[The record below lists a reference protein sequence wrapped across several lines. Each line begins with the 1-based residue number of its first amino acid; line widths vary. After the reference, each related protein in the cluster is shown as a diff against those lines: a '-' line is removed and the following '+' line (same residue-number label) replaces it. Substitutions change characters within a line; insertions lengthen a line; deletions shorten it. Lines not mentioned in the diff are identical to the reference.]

1 MTRIDVDKLKTPKD
15 IPMGTVLVQ
24 HWCNS
29 STFYQVISSTDKSVT
44 LTKIPSKQTR
54 FEHEGGGTGYA
65 YKMPDFE
72 RLEKLYDSY
81 RACCNEYGF
90 DVLSN
95 KATQL
100 DFQNAHLKAKANGKH
115 FWDDYGDIHNNKD
128 CLIRKRIMIKFT
140 KDGFYIPG
148 VIKGSFCGNMQ
159 LWNGEEISDYYN

>member
-29 STFYQVISSTDKSVT
+29 STFYQVVSSTDKSVT
-44 LTKIPSKQTR
+44 VTKIPSKQTR

-72 RLEKLYDSY
+72 RLEKLYDKY
-81 RACCNEYGF
+81 KAVCNEYGF

-95 KATQL
+95 KATQR
-100 DFQNAHLKAKANGKH
+100 DYQNAHLKAQANGKH
-115 FWDDYGDIHNNKD
+115 FYDDYGDIYNNKD
-128 CLIRKRIMIKFT
+128 CLVRKRIMVKFT

-148 VIKGSFCGNMQ
+148 VIRGSYCGNMQ